1 MWDWLFQF
9 IDPLE
14 RSKEPYAIVGS
25 VAASLY
31 GEPRAT
37 NDVDLVIQVEP
48 ADAKRL
54 IQAFPSDQFYVPP
67 EEVMLIEFARALG
80 GPLNVIALES
90 MTNAD
95 LYPLA
100 SGEQEWFSLRRPL
113 EVSGR
118 TVWFAAPEAVILHKR
133 RYLRDGGGE
142 NTFVTSAECS
152 PSVAT
157 ASISRLSRRPAPR
170 AASVQDGSKQRRR
183 NRRRATGCMGCGS
196 PTFTAG
202 SSGTR

>member
-14 RSKEPYAIVGS
+14 RSKVPYAIVGS

-80 GPLNVIALES
+80 GHLNMIALES
-90 MTNAD
+90 MTKAD

-100 SGEQEWFSLRRPL
+100 SGEQEWFSRRRPL

-118 TVWFAAPEAVILHKR
+118 TVWFAAPEAVILHKL
-133 RYLRDGGGE
+133 RYFRDGGGE
-142 NTFVTSAECS
+142 KHLRDIRGMLAVSGDSIDFAAIEEACAKGGLRAEWQQAK
-152 PSVAT
+152 AT
-157 ASISRLSRRPAPR
+157 
-170 AASVQDGSKQRRR
+170 K
-183 NRRRATGCMGCGS
+183 
-196 PTFTAG
+196 
-202 SSGTR
+202 